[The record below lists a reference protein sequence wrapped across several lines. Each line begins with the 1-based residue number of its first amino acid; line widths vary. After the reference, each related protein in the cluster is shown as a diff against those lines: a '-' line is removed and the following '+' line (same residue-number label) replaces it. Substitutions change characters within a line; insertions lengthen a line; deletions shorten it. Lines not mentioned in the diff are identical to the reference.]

1 MEGKEIFM
9 VWHGKWSSASL
20 SFWTSFVV
28 TVTLAANIG
37 VAHGQIGTSGLPQQ
51 QPTQDNSQQS
61 PAPID
66 NSFDQQTP
74 LSRITSDL
82 NQPSQS
88 IINPDNPNNLYQ
100 NANSN
105 PNRTNLLGDRNR
117 NDSPVE
123 LTGFQRLV
131 AASIGKV
138 LPIYGQNLF
147 LNTPSTFAPVT
158 RIPVTPGYVIGPG
171 DELLIRI
178 WGHVTLDGR
187 FTVDRSGSIFLPKIG
202 AIHVQGISFDHLT
215 DFLKSQIGR
224 TFSNFDLNVNV
235 GQLRSIDILVV
246 GEAMRPGSYTV
257 SSLSTLVNAL
267 FSSGGP
273 SPSGSIRNIEVRRD
287 GKVIGT
293 FDFYDLLIKGDKSKD
308 IRLVSGDVVYI
319 PPIGRVIAL
328 AGSLGHPALYELR
341 NETSIKDAFD
351 LAGGL
356 TTLARKSQILVEQI
370 RTSEDT
376 RSVTTINLDAA
387 GLATQLQDGDILE
400 VSPIIDRFK
409 DAVTLRGNVA
419 DPRRFAWVPGMHV
432 RDLIPD
438 REALLTRDYWEER
451 NKLGMPV
458 LDSTPDVRRYA
469 PDQPISQVNG
479 RGVSPSPTEITQSL
493 PNARDSDTNVYGRER
508 DAYGNE
514 LRIPLESY
522 PQVGSNAKEG
532 TSRGGVALGA
542 RINSPLDPLSSSS
555 ASSAVTDVNM
565 RFPVK
570 NAVILGAP
578 EIDWSYAVIQR
589 LDKKDLT
596 TQLISFNLGKA
607 IMDNDPAE
615 NRELMPGDII
625 SVFSTADFKVQ
636 QAQQTKFVRLEGEFA
651 SAGVYRVASGEN
663 LRQLVARVGLAK
675 DAYLFGAEF
684 TRESTRVVQQHR
696 INEYADDLDRRI
708 KLAEANSAN
717 NSLNPQDSIA
727 TIAALQNAR
736 SVAAR
741 LRQLSASGRIV
752 LFIPPGNS
760 SLNDIPELPLEDG
773 DAFTVPQLPLTV
785 NVFGAVY
792 NQTSF
797 LYDKQRRTTDYIQY
811 AGGGTRTSDTKR
823 SYIVRANGLVV
834 SRQFAG
840 SGLNGSFEGKHLN
853 PGDTIVVPES
863 VDKRPFLRNLVDIS
877 TVIGQLG
884 LGIAAINV
892 LK

>member
-1 MEGKEIFM
+1 M
-9 VWHGKWSSASL
+9 VLA
-20 SFWTSFVV
+20 
-28 TVTLAANIG
+28 TLAMNIE
-37 VAHGQIGTSGLPQQ
+37 VVQGQVGGTGIPQQ
-51 QPTQDNSQQS
+51 QNTREDSQQTS
-61 PAPID
+61 MPNNGYPDPQI
-66 NSFDQQTP
+66 P
-74 LSRITSDL
+74 LSRMSSDL
-82 NQPSQS
+82 NQSDPNQSILTPGISSDLNQFPQSTINQSSQS
-88 IINPDNPNNLYQ
+88 TINQDNLNRL
-100 NANSN
+100 N
-105 PNRTNLLGDRNR
+105 PSGDRRR

-123 LTGFQRLV
+123 LTGFQRVV

-147 LNTPSTFAPVT
+147 RNVPSTFAPVN

-171 DELLIRI
+171 DELLIRL
-178 WGHVTLDGR
+178 WGHTTLDGH
-187 FTVDRSGSIFLPKIG
+187 FTVDRSGSIFLPRIG
-202 AIHVQGISFDHLT
+202 TIHVAGISFDHLT
-215 DFLKSQIGR
+215 EFLKSQISR

-257 SSLSTLVNAL
+257 SSLSTLINAL
-267 FSSGGP
+267 FSCGGP
-273 SPSGSIRNIEVRRD
+273 APTGSMRNIEVRRE

-293 FDFYDLLIKGDKSKD
+293 FDFYDLLMKGDKSKD
-308 IRLVSGDVVYI
+308 IRLASEDVVYI
-319 PPIGRVIAL
+319 PPIGRVVAL
-328 AGSLGHPALYELR
+328 AGTFGHPALYELKA
-341 NETSIKDAFD
+341 ETTVKDAFD

-356 TTLARKSQILVEQI
+356 TTLARRSEVRVEQV
-370 RTSEDT
+370 RTSEDS
-376 RSVTTINLDAA
+376 RSVTAITLDAA
-387 GLATQLQDGDILE
+387 GLATLVQDGDILE

-419 DPRRFAWVPGMHV
+419 DQRRFAWVPGMHV

-438 REALLTRDYWEER
+438 REALLTRDYWEQR
-451 NKLGMPV
+451 NKLGLPV
-458 LDSTPDVRRYA
+458 LDLTPEVRRYA
-469 PDQPISQVNG
+469 PDQPVAQING
-479 RGVSPSPTEITQSL
+479 RGISPSLTVSAQSL

-508 DAYGNE
+508 DLYGTDLKN
-514 LRIPLESY
+514 PVPVESDNPY
-522 PQVGSNAKEG
+522 GLPNGQNGRLDAP
-532 TSRGGVALGA
+532 SRGGVALGT
-542 RINSPLDPLSSSS
+542 RITPQTDALSGSS
-555 ASSAVTDVNM
+555 ASSAVTDVNK

-596 TQLISFNLGKA
+596 TQLITFNLGRA
-607 IMDNDPAE
+607 IQDNDPAE
-615 NRELMPGDII
+615 NLALMPGDII
-625 SVFSTADFKVQ
+625 SVFSTADFRVQ

-651 SAGVYRVASGEN
+651 SAGVYRVAAGEN
-663 LRQLVARVGLAK
+663 LRQLVSRVGLAK

-717 NSLNPQDSIA
+717 NSLNPQDSVA

-736 SVAAR
+736 TVAVR
-741 LRQLSASGRIV
+741 LRQLAATGRII
-752 LFIPPGNS
+752 LFIPPGTS
-760 SLNDIPELPLEDG
+760 SLSEIPDLPLEDG
-773 DAFTVPQLPLTV
+773 DTFTVPQVPLTV

-797 LYDKQRRTTDYIQY
+797 LYERQRRTEDYIQY
-811 AGGGTRTSDTKR
+811 AGGGTRTADTKR

-834 SRQFAG
+834 NRQFSG
-840 SGLNGSFEGKHLN
+840 SKLFGSFEGKHLN

-863 VDKRPFLRNLVDIS
+863 VDKRPFLRTLVDIS